1 MNTSNIKKKKSQQ
14 KIEKIFIEL
23 LQKKEIQDIS
33 VSDICKLAKLN
44 RSTFYANYIDIY
56 DLADK
61 LKKDLSQEVINI
73 YSSEREE
80 KNHSYNFLKLFRHI
94 KDNQLFYNTFF
105 KLNYDNNYKQFE
117 DFINYDIFK
126 KLYNNELELDYHITF
141 FMSGLNSII
150 KKWLKNKCIESPE
163 QINKIL
169 IDEYKNKSF
178 GSLSSSVGE
187 VQN

>member
-1 MNTSNIKKKKSQQ
+1 MALNNTKKKKSQQ

-33 VSDICKLAKLN
+33 VSDICKLARLN

-61 LKKDLSQEVINI
+61 IKKDLSQEVVNI

-80 KNHSYNFLKLFRHI
+80 KNHSYNFFKLFQHI

-105 KLNYDNNYKQFE
+105 KLNYDNDYKQFE
-117 DFINYDIFK
+117 DFIKYDIFK
-126 KLYNNELELDYHITF
+126 QLYSDELELDYHITF

-150 KKWLKNKCIESPE
+150 KKWLKNGCKESPE
-163 QINKIL
+163 LINKIL
-169 IDEYKNKSF
+169 IDEYKNKSI
-178 GSLSSSVGE
+178 
-187 VQN
+187 

>member
-1 MNTSNIKKKKSQQ
+1 MNKSNTKKKKSQQ

-73 YSSEREE
+73 YSSERKE
-80 KNHSYNFLKLFRHI
+80 KNHSYNFLKLFQHI

-105 KLNYDNNYKQFE
+105 KLNYDNDYKQFE

-126 KLYNNELELDYHITF
+126 QLYNDETELDYHITF

-150 KKWLKNKCIESPE
+150 KKWLKNGCIESPE

-178 GSLSSSVGE
+178 
-187 VQN
+187 

>member
-1 MNTSNIKKKKSQQ
+1 MNSNTEKKKKSQQ
-14 KIEKIFIEL
+14 IIEKTFIEL
-23 LQKKEIQDIS
+23 LQKKEIQDIT

-61 LKKDLSQEVINI
+61 LKNNLYKDVVKI
-73 YSSEREE
+73 YAIEREQ
-80 KNHSYNFLKLFRHI
+80 KKHSYNFLKLFHHI

-105 KLNYDNNYKQFE
+105 KLNYDNDYKHFE

-126 KLYNNELELDYHITF
+126 QLYDDEIELDYHIIF

-150 KKWLKNKCIESPE
+150 KKWLKTGCKESPE

-169 IDEYKNKSF
+169 IDEYKNKEF
-178 GSLSSSVGE
+178 
-187 VQN
+187 

>member
-1 MNTSNIKKKKSQQ
+1 MNIVSNKKRKSSVE
-14 KIEKIFIEL
+14 KIEKTFLQLI
-23 LQKKEIQDIS
+23 QKKNIEDIS
-33 VSDICKLAKLN
+33 VSTICEIANLN
-44 RSTFYANYIDIY
+44 RSTFYSNYIDIY

-61 LKKDLSQEVINI
+61 LKDNLYKEVVNI
-73 YSSEREE
+73 YSSERKE
-80 KNHSYNFLKLFRHI
+80 KKHSYNFLKLFQHI

-105 KLNYDNNYKQFE
+105 KLNYDNDYKHFE

-126 KLYNNELELDYHITF
+126 QLYNDELELDYHITF

-150 KKWLKNKCIESPE
+150 KKWLKNGCKESIE

-178 GSLSSSVGE
+178 
-187 VQN
+187 

>member
-1 MNTSNIKKKKSQQ
+1 MNTYNTKKKKSEQ

-61 LKKDLSQEVINI
+61 LKNNLYKEVVNI
-73 YSSEREE
+73 YSNEREE
-80 KNHSYNFLKLFRHI
+80 KKHSYNFLKLFQHI

-105 KLNYDNNYKQFE
+105 KLNYDNDYKHFE

-126 KLYNNELELDYHITF
+126 QLYNNELELDYHITF
-141 FMSGLNSII
+141 FISGLNSII
-150 KKWLKNKCIESPE
+150 KKWLKNGCKESIE

-169 IDEYKNKSF
+169 IDEYKNKS
-178 GSLSSSVGE
+178 V
-187 VQN
+187 